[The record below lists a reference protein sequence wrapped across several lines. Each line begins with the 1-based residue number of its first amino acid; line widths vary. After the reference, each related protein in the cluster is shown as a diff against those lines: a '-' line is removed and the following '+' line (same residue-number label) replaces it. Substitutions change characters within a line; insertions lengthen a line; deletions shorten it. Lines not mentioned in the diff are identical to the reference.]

1 MANILKSGS
10 WVRISQKDGSI
21 DIGCVDS
28 TPMKNGEGKTAYGV
42 TNLAGKRNIITK
54 DRLTRIK
61 HISSGKLADATKARF
76 LKEIEESKR
85 LAENANKVKEADEK
99 IREHNKLQETIKE
112 KDQEIEHL
120 KRSLSEANQK
130 IEELNAN
137 MSVGVPQ
144 DKIKALNKGLKK
156 AMMECS
162 GSCQDAFQTLLN
174 TFVEFNEIPIDL

>member
-28 TPMKNGEGKTAYGV
+28 TPMKNGDGKTAYGV
-42 TNLAGKRNIITK
+42 TNLSGKRNIIVK

-61 HISSGKLADATKARF
+61 HVAAGKLADATKTRF

-85 LAENANKVKEADEK
+85 LAENANKMKEADEK
-99 IREHNKLQETIKE
+99 IKEHKKLQDLIAE

-120 KRSLSEANQK
+120 KRSLAEANQK
-130 IEELNAN
+130 IDELNTN

-144 DKIKALNKGLKK
+144 DKIKALNKSLKK

-162 GSCQDAFQTLLN
+162 NTCPNAFQTLLN
-174 TFVEFNEIPIDL
+174 TFVEFNEVPIDL

>member
-10 WVRISQKDGSI
+10 WVRIAQKDGSI

-42 TNLAGKRNIITK
+42 TNLAGKRSIIVK

-61 HISSGKLADATKARF
+61 HVAAGKLADATKTRF

-99 IREHNKLQETIKE
+99 IKEHKKLQDLIAE

-120 KRSLSEANQK
+120 KRSLSEVNQENEKLKEQITIGVSKEK
-130 IEELNAN
+130 I
-137 MSVGVPQ
+137 G
-144 DKIKALNKGLKK
+144 ALNKGLKK
-156 AMMECS
+156 AMVECS
-162 GSCQDAFQTLLN
+162 SSCPSVLQTLLN
-174 TFVEFNEIPIDL
+174 IFVEFNDIPVE